1 MNVQIMAP
9 LEFIAPNPFQPR
21 QSEDAGHIRRLALS
35 IANDGLLQIPLGR
48 LIDPTGQPTG
58 SEAPGDDWPQV
69 FARGYRIQLAFGHSR
84 LAAYRFLTDTGN
96 PGFERLPVNLRPI
109 ADEDLFRYAIRE
121 NLDRKN
127 LSLLEEARAM
137 RRYGEAFGKS
147 SAEVG
152 ALFGVSD
159 STVRGKVRL
168 LDLPPDVQEQ
178 LGPQVSEA
186 AARALLTLFD
196 LPEELRRRAEG
207 YWNQEYRP
215 GNILNDALSGA
226 GSGENIARRVNHLI
240 ETFGEDISAGTLW
253 KHDDD
258 TLAGAGIRGACKHC
272 PHLLRAGGKIFCL
285 APQCFQAKR
294 LAYIRR
300 YLADASQASGI
311 ALAGADRLVDSY
323 SNGYTHFSQ
332 HNETDQAALA
342 HAKQGRCP
350 NLVLVW
356 MDRSSERDTDTLR
369 GEGYEHARIVC
380 RRHYVCTCQ
389 QASKA
394 GMALPERATQPAP
407 AERAGTAPAAETAA
421 ETPAQIDEAYLKEQ
435 NRRLREAR
443 RQERAEIQ
451 AMAETTTNRLAKAL
465 GELHPLVWWQLARR
479 MSYHAG
485 EVRPPQRWQ
494 ELDRTQLVDGLW
506 RWMAQMTVAGVCDPD
521 ADLAGSP
528 ETARR
533 MYNALLAEVE
543 LEPLP
548 APAEEAP
555 APAPEAAGVSAETP
569 GQSLL
574 EVFTAGCCPVC
585 AAELDGAQDY
595 CPSCGWLRE
604 TPDLESLVGQLAPQ
618 ECWPARV
625 EQFEEL

>member
-1 MNVQIMAP
+1 MNVQILAP
-9 LEFIAPNPFQPR
+9 LESIAPNPFQPR
-21 QSEDAGHIRRLALS
+21 RYEDAGHIRRLALS
-35 IANDGLLQIPLGR
+35 IGKDGLLQIPLGR
-48 LIDPTGQPTG
+48 LIDPTGQPVA
-58 SEAPGDDWPQV
+58 EPPGDDWPQV

-96 PGFERLPVNLRPI
+96 PGFERLPVSLRPI
-109 ADEDLFRYAIRE
+109 DDEDLFRYAIRE

-127 LSLLEEARAM
+127 LSMLEEARAM
-137 RRYGEAFGKS
+137 RRYGDEFGKS

-196 LPEELRRRAEG
+196 LPEELRQRAEG

-215 GNILNDALSGA
+215 GSILNDALSGA

-258 TLAGAGIRGACKHC
+258 TLAGAEILGACKHC

-285 APQCFQAKR
+285 APKCFQAKR

-300 YLADASQASGI
+300 YLAEASQASGI
-311 ALAGADRLVDSY
+311 TLAGADRLVDSY
-323 SNGYTHFSQ
+323 SNGYTCFSQ
-332 HNETDQAALA
+332 HNEADQAALA

-356 MDRSSERDTDTLR
+356 IDRSSERDTDTLR
-369 GEGYEHARIVC
+369 DEGYEHARIMC

-389 QASKA
+389 QAARA
-394 GMALPERATQPAP
+394 GMALTERATQPAP
-407 AERAGTAPAAETAA
+407 AAETAA
-421 ETPAQIDEAYLKEQ
+421 EMPAQIDEAYLKEQ

-465 GELHPLVWWQLARR
+465 RELHPLVWWRLARR

-485 EVRPPQRWQ
+485 EIRPPQRWQ
-494 ELDRTQLVDGLW
+494 ELDKTQLVDGLW

-521 ADLAGSP
+521 ADLTGSP

-548 APAEEAP
+548 TLAEETP
-555 APAPEAAGVSAETP
+555 APVPEAAGVSAETP
-569 GQSLL
+569 QPPGAPLI
-574 EVFTAGCCPVC
+574 EVLAGSCCPVC

-595 CPSCGWLRE
+595 CPHCGWLRE
-604 TPDLESLVGQLAPQ
+604 APDVESLVGQVAPQ
-618 ECWPARV
+618 ECWPARM
-625 EQFEEL
+625 EQFEAL